1 MPSASSS
8 SAATVASSYYDSS
21 DADQFYAEIWGGED
35 IHIGLYATPDESIR
49 RASAR
54 TVEELM
60 ALAGDGRAAWT
71 VVDLGSGYGGAARR
85 LAVRWG
91 CRVEAV
97 NISRVENERHRQL
110 NREAGLTERI
120 RVHEASFEHCPLP
133 DGAADL
139 VWSQDAILHAGDR
152 AAVLREAA
160 RLLRPGGR
168 FVLTDP
174 MAADGVD
181 PARLRPILDRIHLA
195 DLGSPERYRRWG
207 EAAGLQL
214 DHWSDRTE
222 MLVLHYSRVREE
234 LRSRRAELRGTI
246 SEDYLERMDTGLGH
260 WIEGGR
266 NGSLCWGLMRFQ
278 R

>member
-1 MPSASSS
+1 MPSASPST
-8 SAATVASSYYDSS
+8 ATAIASSYYDSS
-21 DADQFYAEIWGGED
+21 DADRFYAEIWGGED
-35 IHIGLYATPDESIR
+35 IHIGLYASPGESIR

-60 ALAGDGRAAWT
+60 ALAGDGGPAWT

-85 LAVRWG
+85 LAASWG

-97 NISRVENERHRQL
+97 NISRVENERHRLL
-110 NREAGLTERI
+110 NREAGLSERI
-120 RVHEASFEHCPLP
+120 RVHDASFDACPLP
-133 DGAADL
+133 DGCADL

-152 AAVLREAA
+152 AAVLREVA
-160 RLLRPGGR
+160 RLLRPGGG

-181 PARLRPILDRIHLA
+181 PAQLRPILDRIHLA
-195 DLGSPERYRRWG
+195 DLGSPQRYRRWG

-214 DHWSDRTE
+214 EHWSERTG
-222 MLVLHYSRVREE
+222 MLVLHYSRVRQE
-234 LRSRRAELRGTI
+234 LRSRRRELGTTI
-246 SEDYLERMDTGLGH
+246 SEDYLERMETGLGH

-266 NGSLCWGLMRFQ
+266 NGSLCWGLMRF
-278 R
+278 RR